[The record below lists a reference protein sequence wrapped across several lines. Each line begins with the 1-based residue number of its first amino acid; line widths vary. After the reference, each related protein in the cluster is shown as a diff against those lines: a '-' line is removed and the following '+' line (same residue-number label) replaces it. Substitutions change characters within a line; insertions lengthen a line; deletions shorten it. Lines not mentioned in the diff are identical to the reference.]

1 MIAHIRTVGLITC
14 DNLFGKFIVTPVRRH
29 ANQNKK
35 NSNTLMLTHQQANS
49 FIMTIATLPTMGEVL
64 DFCPLVFTKA
74 SPKKIVG
81 FAFGSVFKSVIY
93 FIVSY

>member
-14 DNLFGKFIVTPVRRH
+14 DNLFGKFHSISSQKTC
-29 ANQNKK
+29 NSKQK
-35 NSNTLMLTHQQANS
+35 NPNTLMLTHQQANS

-81 FAFGSVFKSVIY
+81 FVFGSVFKSVIY